1 MRNSIVLSLFL
12 GLFLIIPISV
22 SAQEKSQR
30 WVCLERKLCS
40 DSGSQCSGQGIGG
53 HRVRL
58 SVKPDVKLIPNSETY
73 IVECLETKQGQIC
86 TTGNSALDNQ
96 LYSRDNFT
104 RLKNDREI
112 SYDFK
117 GFFNRDGTTRVNY
130 PPPLRSNNAG
140 VIGPYEWESYTPS
153 GIRRK
158 FLALNFF
165 EPQPAAPAGASS
177 GQKQGTFDFEIV
189 NKDCVSIAWDP
200 YGRVFDSQSLE
211 PIPGSEVTLHHQV
224 GSNFVKVDEVVG
236 GIFTNPQTT
245 LEDGGF
251 SFVVPDNLYK
261 LVVSH
266 TGYRFP
272 VTQAAR
278 INPGYARMYS
288 DIYPALTGEVI
299 TQRRN
304 IEHRDIPLEPLDGRG
319 KSYPL
324 TVKFFYEITKNGKGV
339 VDGRA
344 SHPFATINAY
354 SVKLTPSATGGEPT
368 RTRYKLLKTT
378 QADRLGQFKIQI
390 DQIAFE
396 QSEVFGEIEG
406 QKTHFTGAPVSRG
419 SFLDKII
426 TKLVSVVSAQE
437 SVTIKL
443 DPIPNYL
450 EGYAYDAR
458 GGVIPN
464 ATVGVYLSFSN
475 APYTEVKADS
485 IGYYKISSE
494 YLPTMPY
501 SVRYTSPTGTR
512 SDISAATYLAQN
524 SKTLESNK
532 TNPYIYRDSQGQT
545 PPEVNPT
552 ISSRTS
558 QTGSSSR
565 SPADQSVSRG
575 SNGLPQIIPGTV
587 STNQS
592 NILLL
597 LTIFLV
603 FIGVVGLILGVYLFN
618 KNRTSPPQM

>member
-1 MRNSIVLSLFL
+1 MRNDIVLIVFL
-12 GLFLIIPISV
+12 GSLLIAPVSV

-40 DSGSQCSGQGIGG
+40 DSGSQCSGQGISG
-53 HRVRL
+53 HRVKL
-58 SVKPDVKLIPNSETY
+58 SVKPDVKLLPNTETY
-73 IVECLETKQGQIC
+73 VVECLETKQGQVC
-86 TTGNSALDNQ
+86 TTGNSTLDNE
-96 LYSRDNFT
+96 LYRRDNFT
-104 RLKNDREI
+104 RLKNDREVR
-112 SYDFK
+112 YDFK
-117 GFFNRDGTTRVNY
+117 GFFNKDGTTRVAY

-140 VIGPYEWESYTPS
+140 IIGPYEWESFTPS

-165 EPQPAAPAGASS
+165 EPPPPAPTGAAP

-211 PIPGSEVTLHHQV
+211 PIPAAEVTLQHRV
-224 GSNFVKVDEVVG
+224 GETFVKVEEVVG

-272 VTQAAR
+272 ATQAAR
-278 INPGYARMYS
+278 INPGYVRMYS
-288 DIYPALTGEVI
+288 DVYPALTGEVI
-299 TQRRN
+299 TQRGN

-324 TVKFFYEITKNGKGV
+324 TVKFFYEITKNGKGI

-344 SHPFATINAY
+344 SHPFATMNAY

-368 RTRYKLLKTT
+368 RTRYKLLKTV

-390 DQIAFE
+390 DQVVFE
-396 QSEVFGEIEG
+396 PDEVFGEIEG
-406 QKTHFTGAPVSRG
+406 QKTHLTSVPLSKGSLFEKIVS
-419 SFLDKII
+419 KI
-426 TKLVSVVSAQE
+426 VSSVFAQE
-437 SVTIKL
+437 SVIIKL

-450 EGYAYDAR
+450 EGYAYDAG
-458 GGVIPN
+458 GGVMPN
-464 ATVGVYLSFSN
+464 ASVGVYLSFSN
-475 APYTEVKADS
+475 VPYTEVRADS
-485 IGYYKISSE
+485 TGYYKISSE

-501 SVRYTSPTGTR
+501 SVRYTSTAGAR
-512 SDISAATYLAQN
+512 SDVSTAKYLAQN
-524 SKTLESNK
+524 NKTLESNK
-532 TNPYIYRDSQGQT
+532 TNPYIYKDSEGQT
-545 PPEVNPT
+545 PPEAKPAIN
-552 ISSRTS
+552 SRPS
-558 QTGSSSR
+558 QTGSSS
-565 SPADQSVSRG
+565 SPPADQRVSRG
-575 SNGLPQIIPGTV
+575 SNGLPQTIPSTV
-587 STNQS
+587 NANQS
-592 NILLL
+592 GILLL